1 MHERI
6 TLTNFAFAS
15 TSNVD
20 LKPSSRCTVAS
31 VRTPTS
37 RLRRPSATESKNV
50 WHPRAACRKGDGR
63 DSITLNA
70 NDLFDDSLMLD
81 IPDELPPHLAGGE
94 KTRMTT
100 MSQLPDEGE
109 SQQSESTRSSRR
121 GGRKSANINLP
132 DHGLPPSAAES
143 MSDAMDDMSDLLH
156 PGPFSVVTPRALN
169 ETVSLNNA
177 LSLSRCTGFEES
189 EVSGPNPLDI
199 PLDDFEGSIVDGFEQ
214 KASKRSSAAGSQQVG
229 GSSSGGAGGGGVSE
243 RDSIVEPADDVF
255 YHDMDPFVRAAP

>member
-1 MHERI
+1 
-6 TLTNFAFAS
+6 
-15 TSNVD
+15 
-20 LKPSSRCTVAS
+20 
-31 VRTPTS
+31 
-37 RLRRPSATESKNV
+37 V
-50 WHPRAACRKGDGR
+50 WYPRAACRKGDGR

-109 SQQSESTRSSRR
+109 SQQSESALSSRR

-143 MSDAMDDMSDLLH
+143 ISDAMDDMSDLLH
-156 PGPFSVVTPRALN
+156 PGPFSVVAPRALN
-169 ETVSLNNA
+169 ETVNPNNNA

-214 KASKRSSAAGSQQVG
+214 QKASKRSSAAGSQPVG

-243 RDSIVEPADDVF
+243 HESLVEHADNVF
-255 YHDMDPFVRAAP
+255 HHDMDPFVRAAP